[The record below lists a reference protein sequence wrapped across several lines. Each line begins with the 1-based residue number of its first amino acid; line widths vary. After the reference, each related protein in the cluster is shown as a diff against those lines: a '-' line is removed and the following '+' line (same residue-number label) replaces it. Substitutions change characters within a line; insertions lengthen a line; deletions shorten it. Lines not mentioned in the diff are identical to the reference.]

1 MIVFGKNWFLNARC
15 LTIGA
20 ALASGVFCAPKGLAQ
35 AAAET
40 AATTSVT
47 SGVAANAKPLQ
58 PISII
63 PAAATQGSAAASQ
76 ASAPASQASPHI
88 MSPTNSVSVDTNRRV
103 LESRAGTD
111 AARLLVRATPSQGQV
126 WINNEPVGKTP
137 LLLILA
143 PGKYTLELRGSR
155 QEIARQNVALLPK
168 ETREVSVK
176 LQVRYPTY
184 VVAAH

>member
-15 LTIGA
+15 VIVGA
-20 ALASGVFCAPKGLAQ
+20 ALAGGVCCAPRGLAQ
-35 AAAET
+35 AVAET

-58 PISII
+58 PISVI
-63 PAAATQGSAAASQ
+63 PTAAKQGSAAASQ
-76 ASAPASQASPHI
+76 ASPHI
-88 MSPTNSVSVDTNRRV
+88 MSSTNTANVDTNRRV

-111 AARLLVRATPSQGQV
+111 AARLLVRATPSQAQV

>member
-15 LTIGA
+15 VTVGA
-20 ALASGVFCAPKGLAQ
+20 ALVAGVCCAPRGWAQ
-35 AAAET
+35 AVAET
-40 AATTSVT
+40 AATTSAT

-58 PISII
+58 PPISVI
-63 PAAATQGSAAASQ
+63 PTAAKQGSAAASP
-76 ASAPASQASPHI
+76 APAPQASPHI
-88 MSPTNSVSVDTNRRV
+88 MSSTNTASVDTNRRV
-103 LESRAGTD
+103 LELRAGTD
-111 AARLLVRATPSQGQV
+111 AAHLLVRATTSQAQV

-155 QEIARQNVALLPK
+155 QEIARQDVALLPK
-168 ETREVSVK
+168 EAREVSVK
-176 LQVRYPTY
+176 LQVRYPAY